1 MSRVSQARN
10 LGKYFLL
17 IDNMLVVLG
26 FFVVFPLISIRFVDQ
41 MGWAAV
47 MVGIALGLRQFIQQG
62 LGIFGGAIA
71 DRFGAKPMIV
81 TGMLM
86 RAAGFATMGI
96 AHEPWLLW
104 FSCFLSG
111 LGGTLFD
118 PPRSALVV
126 KLIRPEQRGRF
137 FSLLMMQDSAGA
149 VIGALLGSWLLQYDF
164 RLVCATGAILFILC
178 ALFNAWLLPAWK
190 LSTVR
195 TPVREGMRRVMSD
208 KRFVTYVLTLAG
220 YYMLAVQVMLMLPI
234 MVNDIAGSPAAV
246 KWMYAIEACL
256 SLTLL
261 YPIARWSE
269 KRFRLEHRL
278 MAGLL
283 VMSLSML
290 PIGMVG
296 NLQQLFTLICAF
308 YIGSVI
314 AEPARETLSAS
325 LADARARGSYMGFS
339 RLGLAIGGAIGYIGG
354 GWLFDM
360 GKALAQPELPW
371 MMLGIIG
378 FITFLALGW
387 QFSHKRT
394 PRRMIGQKMVP
405 ILQKDDSRYLPESM
419 DIVHYVDNLDGKPLL
434 TGKRNPAIEE
444 WLRKVNGYV
453 NQLLLPRF
461 AKSAF
466 DEFSTPAARQ
476 YFIRKKE
483 ASSGS
488 FDNHLAHSAGL
499 IKKIGDDLRLLDK
512 LIVQPNAVN
521 GELSEDDIH
530 LFPLLRN
537 LTLVA
542 GIHWP
547 TKVADYRDNMAKQT
561 QINLLS
567 SMAI

>member
-104 FSCFLSG
+104 FSCLLSG

-126 KLIRPEQRGRF
+126 KLIRPQQRGRF

-164 RLVCATGAILFILC
+164 RLVCATGAVLFVLC
-178 ALFNAWLLPAWK
+178 AAFNAWLLPAWK
-190 LSTVR
+190 LSTVH
-195 TPVREGMRRVMSD
+195 TPVREGMTRVMRD

-234 MVNDIAGSPAAV
+234 MVNDVAGAPSAV

-269 KRFRLEHRL
+269 KHFRLEHRL

-283 VMSLSML
+283 IMSLSMM
-290 PIGMVG
+290 PVGMV
-296 NLQQLFTLICAF
+296 
-308 YIGSVI
+308 S
-314 AEPARETLSAS
+314 
-325 LADARARGSYMGFS
+325 
-339 RLGLAIGGAIGYIGG
+339 GYAN
-354 GWLFDM
+354 
-360 GKALAQPELPW
+360 K
-371 MMLGIIG
+371 
-378 FITFLALGW
+378 
-387 QFSHKRT
+387 
-394 PRRMIGQKMVP
+394 
-405 ILQKDDSRYLPESM
+405 
-419 DIVHYVDNLDGKPLL
+419 
-434 TGKRNPAIEE
+434 
-444 WLRKVNGYV
+444 
-453 NQLLLPRF
+453 LLLPRF

-466 DEFSTPAARQ
+466 DEFSTPAARK
-476 YFIRKKE
+476 YFVDKKE
-483 ASSGS
+483 ASAGNLA
-488 FDNHLAHSAGL
+488 DLLAHSDGL
-499 IKKIGDDLRLLDK
+499 IKNISDDLRALDK
-512 LIVQPNAVN
+512 LIVKPNAVN
-521 GELSEDDIH
+521 GELSEDDIQ

-542 GIHWP
+542 GINWP
-547 TKVADYRDNMAKQT
+547 SRVADYRDNMAKQT